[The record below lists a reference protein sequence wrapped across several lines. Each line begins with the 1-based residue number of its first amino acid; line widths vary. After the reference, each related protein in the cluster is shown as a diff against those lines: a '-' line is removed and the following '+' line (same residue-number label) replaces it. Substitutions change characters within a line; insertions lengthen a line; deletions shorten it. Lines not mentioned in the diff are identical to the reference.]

1 MTVYLRATWV
11 VSMTGRITDI
21 EGDEVHVLG
30 YLPDITN
37 EDLQSELGR
46 FRAGRFERGRK
57 MLEAGGRF
65 YLVTKQPNE
74 VGAVVAEEFGSLEAE
89 ERRGYVILSS

>member
-1 MTVYLRATWV
+1 MRRKHGLLLAGVA
-11 VSMTGRITDI
+11 
-21 EGDEVHVLG
+21 VLTLVFSHSALAE
-30 YLPDITN
+30 YRTEKNL
-37 EDLQSELGR
+37 
-46 FRAGRFERGRK
+46 K
-57 MLEAGGRF
+57 LEPGGRF